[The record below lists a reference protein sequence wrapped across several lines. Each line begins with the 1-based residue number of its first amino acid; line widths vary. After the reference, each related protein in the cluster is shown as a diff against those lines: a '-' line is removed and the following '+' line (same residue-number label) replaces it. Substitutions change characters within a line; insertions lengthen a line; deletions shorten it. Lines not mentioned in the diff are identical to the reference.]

1 MDQPGHDASRAIETA
16 TARLRA
22 ATTGTPFEGRL
33 YLVGGMLR
41 DRALGLPLSGDLDL
55 VTEGDALDLARHL
68 YDGGL
73 SRHFPVL
80 YPRFG
85 TAMLTLDAGS
95 SSVAVELVT

>member
-1 MDQPGHDASRAIETA
+1 MEQTGPDPFEGVSKAID
-16 TARLRA
+16 RLRA
-22 ATTGTPFEGRL
+22 ATLNTPFEGRL

-55 VTEGDALDLARHL
+55 VTEGDALSLARRL
-68 YDGGL
+68 YESGL

-85 TAMLTLDAGS
+85 TASL
-95 SSVAVELVT
+95 